1 MNATTLTKWQPYP
14 AYKNSGVEWL
24 GEIPEHWEVK
34 RLKYVTGI
42 NQDVLSENTNSDY
55 VLRYVDISNVDS
67 NGLILNSQEMRFE
80 NAPSRARRM
89 VKHGDTIIST
99 VRTYLRAIAFINKPP
114 GNLIVS
120 TGFAVIRP
128 KPELHPKF
136 LWRVVQSSDFV
147 DAVVSYSEGVSYP
160 AINSSV
166 LANFMVWFPSINEQ
180 LAIADFLDRET
191 AEIDALIAKKEGLI
205 ELLQEKRT
213 ALISHA
219 VTKGIDSTVKMKDSG
234 VGWLGEIPEHWNLRK
249 LKFVSKV
256 EISYVDKKSFEH
268 EIEVFLCNYI
278 DVYRNDFIT
287 KEIHFMKATATN
299 DEITRNSIKKGD
311 IIVTKDSETPND
323 IANPALVTDNFEN
336 VICGYHLAHIKPNQK
351 FILGNYLLRLFQ
363 NKCFNG
369 QFTVA
374 ANGIT
379 RFGLNSY
386 SILNAFVSIP
396 PIEEQ
401 KQITKYLDR
410 ETAKT
415 DALISKSREGIDK
428 LKEYRTALISAAAT
442 GKIDVRDYQSGE

>member
-1 MNATTLTKWQPYP
+1 MKATTLTKWQAYP
-14 AYKNSGVEWL
+14 AYKDSGVEWL

-34 RLKYVTGI
+34 RLKYITTCLDGKRIPLNSEQRSLMQGDYPYWGANGI
-42 NQDVLSENTNSDY
+42 VDY
-55 VLRYVDISNVDS
+55 IDRWIFDEE
-67 NGLILNSQEMRFE
+67 LILLGEDG
-80 NAPSRARRM
+80 APFF
-89 VKHGDTIIST
+89 DST
-99 VRTYLRAIAFINKPP
+99 KDVAFSVSGKIWVNNHIHVLIPGQSIN
-114 GNLIVS
+114 
-120 TGFAVIRP
+120 
-128 KPELHPKF
+128 PKF
-136 LWRVVQSSDFV
+136 LTYSLN
-147 DAVVSYSEGVSYP
+147 AVSYRFFIDGSTRDKLTQSDMNEIPIQCLPFSEQY
-160 AINSSV
+160 
-166 LANFMVWFPSINEQ
+166 
-180 LAIADFLDRET
+180 AIADFLDRKT
-191 AEIDALIAKKEGLI
+191 SEIDALIAKKEGLI

>member
-1 MNATTLTKWQPYP
+1 MNATTLTKWQPYLS
-14 AYKNSGVEWL
+14 YKDSGVEWL

-34 RLKYVTGI
+34 RLKYVTRI

-55 VLRYVDISNVDS
+55 VLRYMDISNVDS

-136 LWRVVQSSDFV
+136 LWRIVQSSDFV

-180 LAIADFLDRET
+180 RAIANFLDRKT
-191 AEIDALIAKKEGLI
+191 AESDALIAKKELLI

-219 VTKGIDSTVKMKDSG
+219 VTKGLDATMEMRDSG
-234 VGWLGEIPEHWNLRK
+234 VKWLGEIPAHWEIRK
-249 LKFVSKV
+249 LK
-256 EISYVDKKSFEH
+256 YVADAPLQYGANESAELTNPDLPRYIRITDINEDGSLRDDTFRSLPEH
-268 EIEVFLCNYI
+268 
-278 DVYRNDFIT
+278 
-287 KEIHFMKATATN
+287 
-299 DEITRNSIKKGD
+299 
-311 IIVTKDSETPND
+311 
-323 IANPALVTDNFEN
+323 IA
-336 VICGYHLAHIKPNQK
+336 KP
-351 FILGNYLLRLFQ
+351 YLLKHGDVLFARSGATVGKTSMYHESWGTACYAGYLIRLRVKLSLTLPEYLFYFTSSSSYQ
-363 NKCFNG
+363 NWLDSIFIQSTIQNVSAEKY
-369 QFTVA
+369 
-374 ANGIT
+374 ANLVIT
-379 RFGLNSY
+379 
-386 SILNAFVSIP
+386 IP
-396 PIEEQ
+396 PIAEQ
-401 KQITKYLDR
+401 RNIIIYLDH
-410 ETAKT
+410 ETTKI
-415 DALISKSREGIDK
+415 DALITQIREGIDK